1 MMVEWTFTKA
11 AMDEANFKLIF
22 LSTTANFNIQSY
34 SLSILIS
41 NTGRWLRSEIYAYLT
56 FNVFLSR
63 LDYWVRFRQAAY
75 TEIEVL
81 GNMTGL
87 ILC

>member
-41 NTGRWLRSEIYAYLT
+41 NTEEDGCGLRS
-56 FNVFLSR
+56 
-63 LDYWVRFRQAAY
+63 
-75 TEIEVL
+75 
-81 GNMTGL
+81 ML
-87 ILC
+87 I